1 MTNFVIV
8 TSSNFNDKDFFV
20 KKVEVPEAEV
30 PENVEVIVKADSKAA
45 AWLKEMGITVKE
57 VAKYTDILA
66 LDPTSTTVLAF
77 WDGASKNVENVI
89 NTFKNTTDVVM
100 IENTTLNSF
109 NEMVEQ
115 ITNEQW
121 KLGCKELINK
131 LPNYFW
137 VVAASSSG
145 KYHPKCDLGTGGLVR
160 HSVMVATVAADLV
173 DSEIFVDANDIN
185 KDMALIA
192 GLFHDCLKQGTDC
205 NGHTVFNHPI
215 LAADF
220 MAEELKNYIEEPYLS
235 TIVGAVRTHMGKWT
249 TSKYE
254 PDIILEKPY
263 TAFQKLIHT
272 ADLMAAKKYIAGL
285 EVWN

>member
-8 TSSNFNDKDFFV
+8 TSSNFNDKDFFI
-20 KKVEVPEAEV
+20 KKVEVPED
-30 PENVEVIVKADSKAA
+30 VEVIVKADSKSA
-45 AWLKEMGITVKE
+45 AWLKEIGITVKE

-66 LDPTSTTVLAF
+66 LDPTTTAAIAF

-89 NTFKNTTDVVM
+89 NTFKDTTEVVM
-100 IENTTLNSF
+100 IENKTLNSF

-115 ITNEQW
+115 ITNETW
-121 KLGCKELINK
+121 KAGCKAMITK

-145 KYHPKCDLGTGGLVR
+145 KYHPTCDLGAGGLVR
-160 HSVMVATVAADLV
+160 HSVMVATTALDLV
-173 DSEIFVDANDIN
+173 TAEIFVEDNVIN

-235 TIVGAVRTHMGKWT
+235 IITGAVRTHMGKWT
-249 TSKYE
+249 TSKYD
-254 PDIILEKPY
+254 PDIMLEKPS
-263 TAFQKLIHT
+263 TAFQKLVHT
-272 ADLMAAKKYIAGL
+272 ADLMASKKYIAGL
-285 EVWN
+285 DAWN

>member
-20 KKVEVPEAEV
+20 KKVEVPEVEA

-89 NTFKNTTDVVM
+89 NTFKNTTEVVM

-115 ITNEQW
+115 ISNEQW

-145 KYHPKCDLGTGGLVR
+145 KYHPKCDLGAGGLVR
-160 HSVMVATVAADLV
+160 HSVMVATIAADLV

-220 MAEELKNYIEEPYLS
+220 IAEELKNYIEEPYLS

-254 PDIILEKPY
+254 PDIVLEKPY

-272 ADLMAAKKYIAGL
+272 ADLMASKKYISGL

>member
-249 TSKYE
+249 TSKYD
-254 PDIILEKPY
+254 PDIVLEKPY

>member
-66 LDPTSTTVLAF
+66 LDPTTTAALAF

-89 NTFKNTTDVVM
+89 NAFKNTTEVVM

-115 ITNEQW
+115 ISNEQW

-160 HSVMVATVAADLV
+160 HSVMVATIAADLV

-220 MAEELKNYIEEPYLS
+220 LAEELKNYIEEPYLS

-254 PDIILEKPY
+254 PDIVLEKPY